1 MAFLLLRRGEQL
13 KSLLISKEGFCC
25 INKQHLFGYLPYSLI
40 PLWPIILMQ
49 KVHNFSAGPGILPQE
64 VLQQASEA
72 CLNFENLNL
81 SLLEISHRSKNYEKV
96 MEEAR
101 SIIKELFEVGDEYE
115 VLYLGGGASL
125 QFAMVPYNLLR
136 ESGFAAYVNTGTWAN
151 KAIKEARIIGNTK
164 VIASS
169 EDKNYTYI
177 PKGYEIPSDA
187 DYLHIT
193 SNNTIYGTQLKQF
206 PKSPIPVVC
215 DMSSDIFSRRVDASQ
230 FALIYAGAQK
240 NMGPAGST
248 MVMVRKDVL
257 GKTGRKMLSMLDY
270 QVHIKSGSM
279 YNTPPVFPIY
289 VTLLTLRW
297 LKKNGGLAWMEKVN
311 DQKAK
316 MIYDEIDR
324 NSMFYGTTAKEDRS
338 NMNVC
343 FLLHQ
348 PELEPEFDKFWKE
361 QNISGLRGHRDV
373 GGYRASIYNA
383 LPAESVK
390 VLVDCMQAFEKK
402 FA

>member
-1 MAFLLLRRGEQL
+1 M
-13 KSLLISKEGFCC
+13 S
-25 INKQHLFGYLPYSLI
+25 
-40 PLWPIILMQ
+40 

-72 CLNFENLNL
+72 CINFDNLNL

-96 MEEAR
+96 MDEAR
-101 SIIKELFEVGDEYE
+101 SLVKELFEVGDEYE
-115 VLYLGGGASL
+115 VMYLGGGASL

-136 ESGFAAYVNTGTWAN
+136 ENGTAAYVSTGVWAS
-151 KAIKEARIIGNTK
+151 KAIKEAKIIGNVN

-169 EDKNYTYI
+169 EDKKFSYV
-177 PKGYEIPSDA
+177 PKGYTIPTDA

-193 SNNTIYGTQLKQF
+193 SNNTIYGTQMKEF
-206 PKSPIPVVC
+206 PKSPIPMVC
-215 DMSSDIFSRRVDASQ
+215 DMSSDIFSRKVNAND

-270 QVHIKSGSM
+270 SVHIKGESM

-289 VTLLTLRW
+289 VTLLTMQW
-297 LKKNGGLAWMEKVN
+297 LKKNGGIAWIEKVN
-311 DQKAK
+311 QQKADAL
-316 MIYDEIDR
+316 YNEIDR
-324 NSMFYGTTAKEDRS
+324 NSLFYGTTAVEDRS

-343 FLLHQ
+343 FLTNK
-348 PELEPEFDKFWKE
+348 PELEPEFDKMWKE
-361 QNISGLRGHRDV
+361 ANISGIRGHRDV
-373 GGYRASIYNA
+373 GGYRASLYNA
-383 LPAESVK
+383 LPLESVNA
-390 VLVDCMQAFEKK
+390 LVEVMQAFEKK

>member
-1 MAFLLLRRGEQL
+1 MT
-13 KSLLISKEGFCC
+13 
-25 INKQHLFGYLPYSLI
+25 
-40 PLWPIILMQ
+40 
-49 KVHNFSAGPGILPQE
+49 KVHNFSAGPGILPAE

-72 CLNFENLNL
+72 CINFDNLNL

-96 MEEAR
+96 MDEAR
-101 SIIKELFEVGDEYE
+101 ATIRELFGVGDEYE
-115 VLYLGGGASL
+115 VIYLGGGASL

-136 ESGFAAYVNTGTWAN
+136 TDGYAAYVNTGVWAT
-151 KAIKEARIIGNTK
+151 KAIKEAKLIGETK

-169 EDKNYTYI
+169 EDKKFTYV
-177 PKGYEIPSDA
+177 PKGYEIPEDA

-193 SNNTIYGTQLKQF
+193 SNNTIYGTQMKQF
-206 PKSPIPVVC
+206 PDCSIPLVC
-215 DMSSDIFSRRVDASQ
+215 DMSSDIFSRQVDAKK

-270 QVHIKSGSM
+270 QVHIKGGSM

-297 LKKNGGLAWMEKVN
+297 LKKNGGIPWITEIN
-311 DQKAK
+311 RRKAE
-316 MIYDEIDR
+316 MIYREIDR
-324 NSMFYGTTAKEDRS
+324 NSLFVGTTAVEDRS
-338 NMNVC
+338 DMNVC
-343 FLLHQ
+343 FLLKNA
-348 PELEPEFDKFWKE
+348 ELEPQFDKYWKDAS
-361 QNISGLRGHRDV
+361 ISGLRGHRDV
-373 GGYRASIYNA
+373 GGYRASLYNA
-383 LPAESVK
+383 LPVESVK
-390 VLVDCMQAFEKK
+390 VLVEVMQAFEKK